1 MPNRVEVSFNPH
13 GASEEWPHFLACAG
27 DPEDMDFLYELE
39 ENGWRCTMRTGG
51 PRGFETA
58 DIPIQNPDLEEKL
71 WAGAEHLTE
80 ESDAE
85 AFSLAEGSNIWK
97 PFKAVTPSA

>member
-13 GASEEWPHFLACAG
+13 GVSEEWPHFIATAG
-27 DPEDMDFLYELE
+27 DQEGVEFLYELGE
-39 ENGWRCTMRTGG
+39 DGWRCTMRAGG
-51 PRGFETA
+51 PGGFATA

-80 ESDAE
+80 EPDAE
-85 AFSLAEGSNIWK
+85 AFTLAEGSTIWK
-97 PFKAVTPSA
+97 SFKAVTPIA